1 MFVGWQG
8 IRAIVT
14 FALLVSGS
22 PASRAAE
29 LTVGLVQ
36 LRTADAGNFQ
46 VMKALAVE
54 AKNQGAELV
63 VYPEASDLGWL
74 NPAAF
79 TQAEPIPGRYSAAFA
94 AIASEL
100 GVWVAAG
107 LTERGPKAGP
117 GSNPDA
123 FEAYDAGI
131 LINPKGQIVIHHR
144 QFNVVQNAFDPAA
157 CQSILNRPQC
167 SYTPGEKDD
176 IKIARTPFGRTAIL
190 VCADAYTYAPAAAL
204 EQLKKLTP
212 DFVIVPW
219 GVTAAAQN
227 QCGGKGFNATT
238 YASEAAAYLKSAFV
252 VGANAT
258 GERSYGRFL
267 PSVYC
272 GDSGY
277 ASPSGDAVEAT
288 PTTSALVLVH
298 IPDSF
303 QAPAPLVTNEMSAV
317 HLCPVVC
324 NSFASAWNHQWKA
337 TDAGRGGSCGCIP
350 DTGQ

>member
-1 MFVGWQG
+1 MFIGWSG
-8 IRAIVT
+8 IST
-14 FALLVSGS
+14 LLVAAFAVLAS
-22 PASRAAE
+22 PTSQAAE

-54 AKNQGAELV
+54 AKKQGASLV

-74 NPAAF
+74 NPSAF
-79 TQAEPIPGRYSAAFA
+79 TEAEPIPGRYSTAFA

-117 GSNPDA
+117 GSQANS

-131 LINPKGQIVIHHR
+131 LIDPKGQIVIHHR

-157 CQSILNRPQC
+157 CQSILNQPQC
-167 SYTPGEKDD
+167 SYSPGEKED
-176 IKIARTPFGRTAIL
+176 IKITKTPFGRTAIL
-190 VCADAYTYAPAAAL
+190 VCADAYTYPPAVAL
-204 EQLKKLTP
+204 QQLKNLSP
-212 DFVIVPW
+212 DLVIVPW
-219 GVTAAAQN
+219 GITAAAQN
-227 QCGGKGFNATT
+227 QCGAKDFNATG
-238 YASEAAAYLKSAFV
+238 YASEAASYLKSAFV

-258 GERSYGRFL
+258 GERHYGRFL

-277 ASPSGDAVEAT
+277 ATPSGEPVEAPAT
-288 PTTSALVLVH
+288 GSAVVLIH

-303 QAPAPLVTNEMSAV
+303 QAPTPLVINESSANEF
-317 HLCPVVC
+317 CPAVC
-324 NSFASAWNHQWKA
+324 GSYASNWNDQW
-337 TDAGRGGSCGCIP
+337 TSDVGHGGSCGCTP
-350 DTGQ
+350 NSGQ